1 MTSRSGGWVAAL
13 LGLAVLVI
21 GGCASSRAG
30 APEGFESL
38 FDGRTLKG
46 WRPYVG
52 SPPEVAK
59 MDSSQ
64 YAGALHAAFETL
76 EEHWFVEDGRIVTDG
91 KGANLCT
98 AEDFADFELLVDWR
112 IRPGGDSGI
121 YLRGCPQVQI
131 WDRPDIG
138 SGGLYNNE
146 KHASKPLLIA
156 DRPSGEWNTLRIL
169 MVGDRVTVYLNDAL
183 VVDDTVM
190 ENYWER
196 DKPMYAAGPIELQAH
211 GNTVMF
217 RNIYVRRIGS
227 EP

>member
-121 YLRGCPQVQI
+121 YSTLIKIYVGMPATTVRI
-131 WDRPDIG
+131 RAD
-138 SGGLYNNE
+138 
-146 KHASKPLLIA
+146 ASKGA
-156 DRPSGEWNTLRIL
+156 
-169 MVGDRVTVYLNDAL
+169 
-183 VVDDTVM
+183 
-190 ENYWER
+190 
-196 DKPMYAAGPIELQAH
+196 
-211 GNTVMF
+211 
-217 RNIYVRRIGS
+217 
-227 EP
+227 